1 MGRDRDAV
9 RGVAAACLGGPGGSP
24 RGGAG
29 LRGEPFLEGL
39 VEPFH
44 LAAGL
49 RMIGPGV
56 ADPDPAQAQ
65 LDLQSDPALAAQ
77 FAGEHCTVEF
87 LTDVKLRRLV

>member
-1 MGRDRDAV
+1 
-9 RGVAAACLGGPGGSP
+9 
-24 RGGAG
+24 
-29 LRGEPFLEGL
+29 
-39 VEPFH
+39 
-44 LAAGL
+44 
-49 RMIGPGV
+49 V